1 VIEPSNLIVFMSD
14 QHTQTVSGCYGHE
27 IVRTPNLDALAARGA
42 RFENA
47 YTPCPVCVPARG
59 AFATGM
65 PVHKIGMWD
74 NANAFDGSLPS
85 WHSLLRDRGH
95 QTVSIGKLHFRSAD
109 DDNGFS
115 DEQIGMH
122 IIDGQGD
129 LLGLI
134 RDEDMVKRGGSWKM
148 AGMAGPGES
157 IYTRYDRDIASR
169 AISWIYEEAPKYTD
183 KPWVLFVSFVA
194 PHFPLTAPSEHFYHY
209 YNQDLPEPKRYDLRE
224 KAIHPYIDTYRKTF
238 AYDEFFKTP
247 DMVKRAQAGYLGLI
261 TFMDDQVG
269 KVIAA
274 LDDTG
279 LSSTARIAYTSD
291 HGDNMGNRGLW
302 GKSVMYEEAVAV
314 PMIIAGPDIPEGRVV
329 KAPCTI
335 LDLYPFIIDCA
346 GERDAETLTAD
357 HSDASVTDLIA
368 EDAPDRIAFS
378 QYHAM
383 GSQTAAYMVRK
394 GPHKIIYYAA
404 HPTQYFN
411 LDDDPEE
418 LNDRGSDPATQQI
431 IEALV
436 AELFTICD
444 PKEIDARAKA
454 DQVRMI
460 GEFGGKDA
468 IIERGDLGF
477 SVPPGEKPMFD

>member
-1 VIEPSNLIVFMSD
+1 
-14 QHTQTVSGCYGHE
+14 
-27 IVRTPNLDALAARGA
+27 
-42 RFENA
+42 
-47 YTPCPVCVPARG
+47 
-59 AFATGM
+59 
-65 PVHKIGMWD
+65 
-74 NANAFDGSLPS
+74 
-85 WHSLLRDRGH
+85 
-95 QTVSIGKLHFRSAD
+95 
-109 DDNGFS
+109 
-115 DEQIGMH
+115 
-122 IIDGQGD
+122 
-129 LLGLI
+129 
-134 RDEDMVKRGGSWKM
+134 
-148 AGMAGPGES
+148 
-157 IYTRYDRDIASR
+157 
-169 AISWIYEEAPKYTD
+169 
-183 KPWVLFVSFVA
+183 
-194 PHFPLTAPSEHFYHY
+194 
-209 YNQDLPEPKRYDLRE
+209 
-224 KAIHPYIDTYRKTF
+224 
-238 AYDEFFKTP
+238 
-247 DMVKRAQAGYLGLI
+247 MVKRAQAGYLGLI

-314 PMIIAGPDIPEGRVV
+314 PMIIAGPDIPEGRLV